1 VNLTAV
7 AVRRWQATL
16 VVFLLLAVLGL
27 TAFISIPRSVDP
39 HFPFALTV
47 TTVVLPGADA
57 ADVEETI
64 AKPLE
69 EALQS
74 LDHVREIRST
84 SSEGVAVIVVEFE
97 HGTDADQAL
106 DRTVRVVQS
115 ARDQLPQGIARI
127 AFRRPRPTEAA
138 VLQLALV
145 SDSGSWRR
153 MAKYAQDLRER
164 LNVVAGVRSVTIDG
178 AAQPEVRVAIDAGRL
193 GLPRPPAV
201 PGTEHLRP
209 PMDEVNLRAGGRIAA
224 IHQAG
229 ACAWESYDAASR
241 TGLLLAAD
249 AAAIM
254 SWEWAS
260 PLKRLMAWAT
270 HDESFGL
277 LHGAVIGDARGGV
290 MLAGT
295 TGVGKSTTT
304 AAALLAGLS
313 SAGDDLTMVARGP
326 GDGLLAH
333 AAFDSVKLSED
344 TLRLV
349 GATALAS
356 AEATGP
362 GLPKHILRLSGLGA
376 GRLAATVP
384 LRAILLPRLA
394 GGPRSVIT
402 AGSKAAALKA
412 LGPVSGFVMRVTP
425 DASFALA
432 ARVVRQLPCFVF
444 DLGDSP
450 AEAARRIATFI
461 DRGEPG

>member
-1 VNLTAV
+1 MAANDHSVSV
-7 AVRRWQATL
+7 AATL
-16 VVFLLLAVLGL
+16 PSTIAELVPPERLEGFFRRTV
-27 TAFISIPRSVDP
+27 P
-39 HFPFALTV
+39 HFFAVGPLS
-47 TTVVLPGADA
+47 
-57 ADVEETI
+57 I
-64 AKPLE
+64 ALH
-69 EALQS
+69 AS
-74 LDHVREIRST
+74 D
-84 SSEGVAVIVVEFE
+84 
-97 HGTDADQAL
+97 
-106 DRTVRVVQS
+106 DRM
-115 ARDQLPQGIARI
+115 
-127 AFRRPRPTEAA
+127 
-138 VLQLALV
+138 LALAA
-145 SDSGSWRR
+145 GALEHARCAGPGPCHIR
-153 MAKYAQDLRER
+153 
-164 LNVVAGVRSVTIDG
+164 VA
-178 AAQPEVRVAIDAGRL
+178 AIDAGRL

-254 SWEWAS
+254 PWEWAS

-326 GDGLLAH
+326 ADGLLAH

-432 ARVVRQLPCFVF
+432 ARVVRQLPCFVL